1 MLPPPEGAGLVH
13 VLVRDFEPV
22 PHVLVQ
28 LEYSPH
34 SVQSPLIGDEIA
46 EQALVLHTID
56 SNEDPLQLLPPFDGA
71 GLEQLLDL
79 DFCPVPHVLVQL
91 EYSPQALHSP
101 SIGKKRFMNRFFSF
115 I

>member
-46 EQALVLHTID
+46 EQALVLHTIV
-56 SNEDPLQLLPPFDGA
+56 SNEDPLQLLPPFGGA
-71 GLEQLLDL
+71 GVEQLLDL
-79 DFCPVPHVLVQL
+79 DLCPVPHVLVQP
-91 EYSPQALHSP
+91 EYSPHALHSP
-101 SIGKKRFMNRFFSF
+101 SIGKKRFINRFFSF